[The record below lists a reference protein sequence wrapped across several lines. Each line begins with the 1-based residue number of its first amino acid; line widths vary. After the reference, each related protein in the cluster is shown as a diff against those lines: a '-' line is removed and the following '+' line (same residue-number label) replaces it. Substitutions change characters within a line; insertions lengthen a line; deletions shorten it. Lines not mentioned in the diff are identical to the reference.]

1 MQTQTLKQEALESIK
16 HLPDDVDIDEIMY
29 RLHVINKLLKS
40 RKAIEQGQVVA
51 HEDVQR
57 EIEQW

>member
-1 MQTQTLKQEALESIK
+1 MQTQTPTQEALESIK

-51 HEDVQR
+51 HEDLQR

>member
-51 HEDVQR
+51 HEDLQR